1 MVDAVPNPEIR
12 EAIEELQQYLSDTLP
27 PLVVADSI
35 KLLLD
40 YPVGLVASHIHA
52 WTSGQY
58 HRGGADLPVS
68 DYLFHA
74 VKKIQLMGEFHMV
87 PQEPIPKY
95 LETLKVE
102 VLNYC
107 PEGDREFLKENLAR
121 LSDASASLTSSIE
134 VLFRQGTPRER
145 PLASESASGGAGGG
159 GGGGGSA
166 DLASQT
172 LAAAAR
178 SSQNA
183 RELDQVL
190 DRLRA
195 LGLEVGTHDVF
206 RSLGSSLPGW
216 IQPVTAELKDGSA
229 PVMPSPTVEAMRRV
243 VTGAEDPAEGA
254 RRFNEM
260 VKTAIERF
268 NEGSLAQALTL
279 LELAERI
286 IAERQVD
293 PVAADLVRRKAD
305 DGIDVER
312 LRKYA
317 EGTEQ
322 HPSLRRV
329 LSFFTNLSPDGLY
342 ASL

>member
-40 YPVGLVASHIHA
+40 YPVGLVASNIHA
-52 WTSGQY
+52 WTAGQY

-74 VKKIQLMGEFHMV
+74 VKKIQLMGEFHLV
-87 PQEPIPKY
+87 PQEPFQKY

-121 LSDASASLTSSIE
+121 LSDSATALTSSIE
-134 VLFRQGTPRER
+134 VLFRQVTPRER
-145 PLASESASGGAGGG
+145 PLASGSASGGAGGG
-159 GGGGGSA
+159 GAGGGGSGA
-166 DLASQT
+166 DLASLRRVEMLLDRLEREVQRSTDPQAALKKAPLASQT

-183 RELDQVL
+183 RELDQML

-206 RSLGSSLPGW
+206 RSLGNSLPGW
-216 IQPVTAELKDGSA
+216 IQPVTAENTD
-229 PVMPSPTVEAMRRV
+229 
-243 VTGAEDPAEGA
+243 
-254 RRFNEM
+254 
-260 VKTAIERF
+260 
-268 NEGSLAQALTL
+268 
-279 LELAERI
+279 
-286 IAERQVD
+286 
-293 PVAADLVRRKAD
+293 
-305 DGIDVER
+305 
-312 LRKYA
+312 
-317 EGTEQ
+317 
-322 HPSLRRV
+322 
-329 LSFFTNLSPDGLY
+329 
-342 ASL
+342 